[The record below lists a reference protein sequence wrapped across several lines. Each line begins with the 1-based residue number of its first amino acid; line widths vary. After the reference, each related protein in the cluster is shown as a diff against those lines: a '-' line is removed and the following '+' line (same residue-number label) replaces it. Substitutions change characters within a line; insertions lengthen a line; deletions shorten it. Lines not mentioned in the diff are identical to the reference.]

1 MHVHGCI
8 TENQEERHQCIGTY
22 IASMEPSKSP
32 AAAACLSTPA
42 RSAVGS
48 GSVLGASQSEIRM
61 SGCWPLA
68 LVGDAV
74 RAAQEQ
80 PVPVIGD

>member
-1 MHVHGCI
+1 MHVHRCS
-8 TENQEERHQCIGTY
+8 TENQEEMDQCIGAYT
-22 IASMEPSKSP
+22 ASVEPSKSP

-42 RSAVGS
+42 GSAVGS

-61 SGCWPLA
+61 SGCWSLA

-74 RAAQEQ
+74 RAAQET
-80 PVPVIGD
+80 PVPLIGD